1 MIDTAAISH
10 IKTILYIRTISH
22 IKTISLRAQ
31 ITVMAAMVFMIVVS
45 FVTTCVDSAAMSG
58 YNTIIKQSCSLSDE
72 SVFAAYS
79 NDLLEQFDIFALK
92 KSDIINEKIPQYIKE
107 NIKTYSKDLS
117 LTEASYTGYK
127 YMTDNGGYG
136 VEEQIIKYM
145 KSGGYADVVKNYNA
159 VNNRIKESDAVRRV
173 TEAICSTQAAAG
185 ESSSVMSLLINTCS
199 DMDEKENEISSMVA
213 ECKKN
218 MDELYYMYEAADV
231 NILSKYSRK
240 IERISDEIHN
250 ISQDIL
256 YQASSYE
263 ELRTKSEQSIRE
275 CHEKLNFN
283 RSDISDELYQ
293 ELSEDIDRLYTEYG
307 DADVLSEGYIR
318 DSVDND
324 NSIIENI
331 VGNMQ
336 AVQDICMKIS
346 EPDVEKQEYIT
357 KIEKIY
363 EDIESEINGFS
374 IKTIVQEYEQ
384 YTFRADDYNTS
395 ITSLNKIYQ
404 MLKEGAAGLVI
415 DGEISDKSMDYSD
428 LADTCVSG
436 SYGGDCISNIDIRQA
451 LVSEYIISRYACYT
465 DYIEKNGQQTG
476 YIEKKDRAAGR
487 LLDYEIEYILC
498 GRQSDKD
505 NLNEVIFKLVLIR
518 EGLNLSYLVTD
529 VQKKNECFGLAL
541 QLLGYT
547 GNMVLIKAAQY
558 FIMSIW
564 AYAESVMELRELY
577 AGESIATVKNAD
589 NWITDINTVIS
600 SGAAGLKTSL
610 FSDKNKTGKETGST
624 AGYNSLD
631 YMDYM
636 RILLLIK
643 DRTARN
649 AGIMSAMEM
658 VMIALGH
665 EDFRMKEYIYE
676 ASGTAVFI
684 YVKNGQTYSQKLEY
698 SYI

>member
-1 MIDTAAISH
+1 MIDTAA
-10 IKTILYIRTISH
+10 ISH

-218 MDELYYMYEAADV
+218 MDELYYMYEADDV

-283 RSDISDELYQ
+283 RNDISDELYQ

-404 MLKEGAAGLVI
+404 ILKEGAAGLVI

-436 SYGGDCISNIDIRQA
+436 SYGGDDISNIDIRQA
-451 LVSEYIISRYACYT
+451 LVSEYIISRYAGYT

-476 YIEKKDRAAGR
+476 YIEKKDRAVGR

-505 NLNEVIFKLVLIR
+505 NLNEVLFKLVLIR

-600 SGAAGLKTSL
+600 GGAAGLKTSL
-610 FSDKNKTGKETGST
+610 FSDKNKAEKETGST

-649 AGIMSAMEM
+649 AGIMSAMEL

>member
-1 MIDTAAISH
+1 MINTAA
-10 IKTILYIRTISH
+10 ISH

-218 MDELYYMYEAADV
+218 MDELYYMYEADDV
-231 NILSKYSRK
+231 NILSQYSRK

-293 ELSEDIDRLYTEYG
+293 ELSEDIDRLYTEYD
-307 DADVLSEGYIR
+307 DADVLSEEYIR

-404 MLKEGAAGLVI
+404 ILKEGAAGLVI
-415 DGEISDKSMDYSD
+415 DGEISDKTIDYSD

-436 SYGGDCISNIDIRQA
+436 SYGGDGISNIDIRQA
-451 LVSEYIISRYACYT
+451 LVSEYIISRYAGYT
-465 DYIEKNGQQTG
+465 DYIEKN
-476 YIEKKDRAAGR
+476 DRAVGR

-505 NLNEVIFKLVLIR
+505 NLNEVIFKLILIR

-610 FSDKNKTGKETGST
+610 FSDKNKAGKETGST

-649 AGIMSAMEM
+649 AGIMSAMEL

>member
-1 MIDTAAISH
+1 MINKAVISH
-10 IKTILYIRTISH
+10 IKTISYIR
-22 IKTISLRAQ
+22 TISLRAQ
-31 ITVMAAMVFMIVVS
+31 ITVMAAMVFMLVVS

-92 KSDIINEKIPQYIKE
+92 KSDIVNEKIPQYIKE
-107 NIKTYSKDLS
+107 NIKRYSKDLS

-159 VNNRIKESDAVRRV
+159 VNNRIRESDAVRRV

-199 DMDEKENEISSMVA
+199 DMDEKENEITSMVA

-218 MDELYYMYEAADV
+218 MDELYYMYEADDV
-231 NILSKYSRK
+231 NILSQYSRK

-275 CHEKLNFN
+275 CHEKLKFN

-307 DADVLSEGYIR
+307 DADVLSEEYIR

-404 MLKEGAAGLVI
+404 ILKEGAAGLVI

-436 SYGGDCISNIDIRQA
+436 SYGGDGISNIDIRQA
-451 LVSEYIISRYACYT
+451 LVSEYIISRYAGYT

-476 YIEKKDRAAGR
+476 YIEKEDHAAGR

-505 NLNEVIFKLVLIR
+505 NLNEVLFKLVMIR

-600 SGAAGLKTSL
+600 SGAAGLKTGL
-610 FSDKNKTGKETGST
+610 FSDKKKAGEKTGST

-643 DRTARN
+643 DRTERN
-649 AGIMSAMEM
+649 AGIMSAMEL

>member
-1 MIDTAAISH
+1 MINTAAISH
-10 IKTILYIRTISH
+10 IKTISH
-22 IKTISLRAQ
+22 IRTISLRAQ
-31 ITVMAAMVFMIVVS
+31 ITVMAAMVFMLVVS
-45 FVTTCVDSAAMSG
+45 FVTTCVNSAAMSG

-92 KSDIINEKIPQYIKE
+92 KSDIVNEKIPQYIKE

-145 KSGGYADVVKNYNA
+145 KSGGYADVVKNYNS

-218 MDELYYMYEAADV
+218 MDELYYMYEADDV
-231 NILSKYSRK
+231 NILSQYSRK

-363 EDIESEINGFS
+363 EDIGLEINGFS

-404 MLKEGAAGLVI
+404 ILKEGAAGLVI
-415 DGEISDKSMDYSD
+415 DGEISDKTIDYSD

-436 SYGGDCISNIDIRQA
+436 SYGGDGISNIDIRQA
-451 LVSEYIISRYACYT
+451 LVSEYIISRYAGYT
-465 DYIEKNGQQTG
+465 DYIEKN
-476 YIEKKDRAAGR
+476 DRAVGR

-505 NLNEVIFKLVLIR
+505 NLNEVLFKLILIR

-610 FSDKNKTGKETGST
+610 FSDKNKAGKETGST

-649 AGIMSAMEM
+649 AGIMSAMEL

>member
-1 MIDTAAISH
+1 MINTAAISH
-10 IKTILYIRTISH
+10 IKTISHIRTISY
-22 IKTISLRAQ
+22 IRTISLRAQ

-92 KSDIINEKIPQYIKE
+92 KSDIINEKILQYIKE

-145 KSGGYADVVKNYNA
+145 KSGGYADVVKNYNV

-199 DMDEKENEISSMVA
+199 DMDEKENEITSMVA

-218 MDELYYMYEAADV
+218 MDELYYMYEADDV
-231 NILSKYSRK
+231 NILSQYSRK

-404 MLKEGAAGLVI
+404 ILKEGAAGLVI

-436 SYGGDCISNIDIRQA
+436 SYGGDGISNIDIRQA
-451 LVSEYIISRYACYT
+451 LVSEYIISRYAGYT

-476 YIEKKDRAAGR
+476 YIEKNDRSAGR

-505 NLNEVIFKLVLIR
+505 NLNEVLFKLVLIR

-610 FSDKNKTGKETGST
+610 FSDKNKAGKETGSA

-649 AGIMSAMEM
+649 AGIMSAMEL

>member
-1 MIDTAAISH
+1 
-10 IKTILYIRTISH
+10 
-22 IKTISLRAQ
+22 
-31 ITVMAAMVFMIVVS
+31 
-45 FVTTCVDSAAMSG
+45 
-58 YNTIIKQSCSLSDE
+58 
-72 SVFAAYS
+72 
-79 NDLLEQFDIFALK
+79 
-92 KSDIINEKIPQYIKE
+92 
-107 NIKTYSKDLS
+107 
-117 LTEASYTGYK
+117 
-127 YMTDNGGYG
+127 
-136 VEEQIIKYM
+136 
-145 KSGGYADVVKNYNA
+145 
-159 VNNRIKESDAVRRV
+159 
-173 TEAICSTQAAAG
+173 
-185 ESSSVMSLLINTCS
+185 
-199 DMDEKENEISSMVA
+199 
-213 ECKKN
+213 
-218 MDELYYMYEAADV
+218 MDELHYMYEADDV

-293 ELSEDIDRLYTEYG
+293 ELSEDIDRLYTEYD

-336 AVQDICMKIS
+336 AVRDICMKIS

-404 MLKEGAAGLVI
+404 ILKEGAAGLVI

-436 SYGGDCISNIDIRQA
+436 SYGGDGISNIDIRQA
-451 LVSEYIISRYACYT
+451 LVSEYIISRYAGYT

-476 YIEKKDRAAGR
+476 YIEKNDRAAGR

-505 NLNEVIFKLVLIR
+505 NLNEVLFKLVLIR

-600 SGAAGLKTSL
+600 SGAAGLKTGL
-610 FSDKNKTGKETGST
+610 FSDKKKAGKETGST

-643 DRTARN
+643 DRTERN
-649 AGIMSAMEM
+649 AGIMSAMEL

>member
-1 MIDTAAISH
+1 MINTAAISH
-10 IKTILYIRTISH
+10 LKTISYIR
-22 IKTISLRAQ
+22 TISLRAQ
-31 ITVMAAMVFMIVVS
+31 ITVMAAMVFMLVVS

-92 KSDIINEKIPQYIKE
+92 KSDIVNEKIPQYIKE

-117 LTEASYTGYK
+117 LTEASYTGYR

-218 MDELYYMYEAADV
+218 MDELYYMYEADDV
-231 NILSKYSRK
+231 NILSQYSIK
-240 IERISDEIHN
+240 IKRISDEIHN

-404 MLKEGAAGLVI
+404 ILKEGAAGMVI
-415 DGEISDKSMDYSD
+415 DGEISDKTIDYSD

-436 SYGGDCISNIDIRQA
+436 SYGGDGISNIDIRQA
-451 LVSEYIISRYACYT
+451 LVSEYIISRYAGYT

-476 YIEKKDRAAGR
+476 YIEKNDRSAGR

-505 NLNEVIFKLVLIR
+505 NLNEVLFKLVLIR

-610 FSDKNKTGKETGST
+610 FSDKNKAGEETGST

-649 AGIMSAMEM
+649 AGIMSAMEL

-676 ASGTAVFI
+676 ASGTAVFV

>member
-1 MIDTAAISH
+1 MINTAA
-10 IKTILYIRTISH
+10 ISH

-218 MDELYYMYEAADV
+218 MDELYYMYEADDV

-307 DADVLSEGYIR
+307 DADVLSEGYIM

-336 AVQDICMKIS
+336 AVQDIYMKMS

-363 EDIESEINGFS
+363 KDIESEINGFS

-404 MLKEGAAGLVI
+404 ILKEGAAGLVI

-436 SYGGDCISNIDIRQA
+436 SCGGDGISNIDIRQA
-451 LVSEYIISRYACYT
+451 LVSEYIISRYAGYT

-476 YIEKKDRAAGR
+476 YIEKNDRAVGR

-505 NLNEVIFKLVLIR
+505 NLNEVLFKLVLIR

-610 FSDKNKTGKETGST
+610 FSDKNKAGKETGST
-624 AGYNSLD
+624 VGYNSLD

-649 AGIMSAMEM
+649 AGIMSAMEL

>member
-1 MIDTAAISH
+1 MINTAAISH
-10 IKTILYIRTISH
+10 IKTISYIR
-22 IKTISLRAQ
+22 TISLRAQ
-31 ITVMAAMVFMIVVS
+31 ITVMAAMVFMLVVS
-45 FVTTCVDSAAMSG
+45 FVTTCVNSAAMSG

-218 MDELYYMYEAADV
+218 MDELYYMYEADDV

-240 IERISDEIHN
+240 IERISYEIHN

-404 MLKEGAAGLVI
+404 ILKEGAAGLVI

-436 SYGGDCISNIDIRQA
+436 SYGGDGISNIDIRQA
-451 LVSEYIISRYACYT
+451 LVSEYIISRYAGYT

-476 YIEKKDRAAGR
+476 YIEKNDRSAGR

-505 NLNEVIFKLVLIR
+505 NLNEVLFKLILIR

-610 FSDKNKTGKETGST
+610 FSDKNKAGEETGST

>member
-1 MIDTAAISH
+1 MINTAAISH
-10 IKTILYIRTISH
+10 IKAILYIRTISH

-145 KSGGYADVVKNYNA
+145 KSGGYADVVKNYSA
-159 VNNRIKESDAVRRV
+159 VNNRIRESDAVRRV
-173 TEAICSTQAAAG
+173 TEAICSTQAAAS

-218 MDELYYMYEAADV
+218 MDELYYIYEAADV
-231 NILSKYSRK
+231 NILSQYSRK

-263 ELRTKSEQSIRE
+263 ELRIKSEQSIRE

-346 EPDVEKQEYIT
+346 EHDVEKQEYIT

-404 MLKEGAAGLVI
+404 ILKEGAAGLVI

-436 SYGGDCISNIDIRQA
+436 SYGGDGISNIDIRQA
-451 LVSEYIISRYACYT
+451 LVSEYIISRYAGYT

-476 YIEKKDRAAGR
+476 YIEKNDRSAGR

-505 NLNEVIFKLVLIR
+505 NLNEVLFKLILIR

-600 SGAAGLKTSL
+600 SGATGLKTSL
-610 FSDKNKTGKETGST
+610 FSDKNKAGKETGST
-624 AGYNSLD
+624 PGYNSLD

-649 AGIMSAMEM
+649 AGIMSAMEL

>member
-10 IKTILYIRTISH
+10 IKTISH
-22 IKTISLRAQ
+22 IRTISLRAQ
-31 ITVMAAMVFMIVVS
+31 ITVMAAMVFMLVVS

-92 KSDIINEKIPQYIKE
+92 KSDIVNEKIPQYIKE

-159 VNNRIKESDAVRRV
+159 VNNRIRESDAVRRV

-218 MDELYYMYEAADV
+218 MDELYHMYEADDV
-231 NILSKYSRK
+231 NILSQYSRK

-283 RSDISDELYQ
+283 RSDIGDELYQ

-307 DADVLSEGYIR
+307 DANVLSEEYIR

-404 MLKEGAAGLVI
+404 ILKEGAAGLVI
-415 DGEISDKSMDYSD
+415 DGEISDKSIDYSD

-436 SYGGDCISNIDIRQA
+436 SYGGDGISNIDIRQA

-476 YIEKKDRAAGR
+476 YIEKEDHAAGR

-505 NLNEVIFKLVLIR
+505 NLNEVLFKLVLIR

-649 AGIMSAMEM
+649 AGIMSAMEL

-676 ASGTAVFI
+676 ASGTAVFV

>member
-1 MIDTAAISH
+1 MINTAAISH
-10 IKTILYIRTISH
+10 IKAISYIR
-22 IKTISLRAQ
+22 TISLRAQ

-92 KSDIINEKIPQYIKE
+92 KSDIVNEKIPQYIKE

-173 TEAICSTQAAAG
+173 TEAICSTQAAVG

-218 MDELYYMYEAADV
+218 MDELYYMYEADDV
-231 NILSKYSRK
+231 NILSQYSGK

-263 ELRTKSEQSIRE
+263 ELRTKSEQGIRE

-293 ELSEDIDRLYTEYG
+293 ELSEDIDRLYTEYD

-404 MLKEGAAGLVI
+404 ILKEGAAGLVI
-415 DGEISDKSMDYSD
+415 DGEISDKTIDYSD

-436 SYGGDCISNIDIRQA
+436 SYGGDGISNIDIRQA
-451 LVSEYIISRYACYT
+451 LVSEYIISRYAGYT
-465 DYIEKNGQQTG
+465 DYIEKN
-476 YIEKKDRAAGR
+476 DRAVGR

-505 NLNEVIFKLVLIR
+505 NLNEVLFKLVLIR

-610 FSDKNKTGKETGST
+610 FSDKNKAGKETGST

-649 AGIMSAMEM
+649 AGIMSAMEL

>member
-1 MIDTAAISH
+1 MINTAAISH
-10 IKTILYIRTISH
+10 IKTISYIR
-22 IKTISLRAQ
+22 TISLRAQ
-31 ITVMAAMVFMIVVS
+31 ITVMAAMVFMLVVS
-45 FVTTCVDSAAMSG
+45 FVTTCVNSAAMSG

-173 TEAICSTQAAAG
+173 TEAICSTQAAAS

-218 MDELYYMYEAADV
+218 MDELYYMYEADDV
-231 NILSKYSRK
+231 NILSQYSRK

-256 YQASSYE
+256 YHASSYE

-283 RSDISDELYQ
+283 RGDISDELYQ

-307 DADVLSEGYIR
+307 DANVLSEEYIR

-404 MLKEGAAGLVI
+404 ILKEGAAGLVI

-436 SYGGDCISNIDIRQA
+436 SYGGDGISNIDIRQA
-451 LVSEYIISRYACYT
+451 LVSEYIISRYAGYT

-476 YIEKKDRAAGR
+476 YIEKKDRAVGR

-505 NLNEVIFKLVLIR
+505 NLNEVLFKLVLIR

-564 AYAESVMELRELY
+564 AYAESVMELRKLY

-600 SGAAGLKTSL
+600 SGAAGLKTGL
-610 FSDKNKTGKETGST
+610 FSDKKKAGEKTGST

-643 DRTARN
+643 DRTERN
-649 AGIMSAMEM
+649 AGIMSAMEL

>member
-1 MIDTAAISH
+1 MINTAAISH
-10 IKTILYIRTISH
+10 IKTISHIKAILYIR
-22 IKTISLRAQ
+22 TISLRAQ

-45 FVTTCVDSAAMSG
+45 FVKTCVDSAAMSG

-218 MDELYYMYEAADV
+218 MDELYYMYEADDV

-307 DADVLSEGYIR
+307 DADVLSEGYIM

-336 AVQDICMKIS
+336 AVQDIYMKMS

-363 EDIESEINGFS
+363 KDIESEINGFS

-404 MLKEGAAGLVI
+404 ILKEGAAGLVL

-436 SYGGDCISNIDIRQA
+436 SCGGDGISNIDIRQA
-451 LVSEYIISRYACYT
+451 LVSEYIISRYAGYT

-476 YIEKKDRAAGR
+476 YI
-487 LLDYEIEYILC
+487 
-498 GRQSDKD
+498 
-505 NLNEVIFKLVLIR
+505 
-518 EGLNLSYLVTD
+518 
-529 VQKKNECFGLAL
+529 
-541 QLLGYT
+541 
-547 GNMVLIKAAQY
+547 
-558 FIMSIW
+558 
-564 AYAESVMELRELY
+564 
-577 AGESIATVKNAD
+577 
-589 NWITDINTVIS
+589 
-600 SGAAGLKTSL
+600 
-610 FSDKNKTGKETGST
+610 
-624 AGYNSLD
+624 
-631 YMDYM
+631 
-636 RILLLIK
+636 
-643 DRTARN
+643 
-649 AGIMSAMEM
+649 
-658 VMIALGH
+658 
-665 EDFRMKEYIYE
+665 
-676 ASGTAVFI
+676 
-684 YVKNGQTYSQKLEY
+684 
-698 SYI
+698 

>member
-1 MIDTAAISH
+1 MINTAAISH
-10 IKTILYIRTISH
+10 IKTISHIRTISY
-22 IKTISLRAQ
+22 IRTISLRAQ

-92 KSDIINEKIPQYIKE
+92 KSDIINEKILQYIKE

-145 KSGGYADVVKNYNA
+145 KSGGYADVVKNYNV

-199 DMDEKENEISSMVA
+199 DMDEKENEITSMVA

-218 MDELYYMYEAADV
+218 MDELYYMYEADDV
-231 NILSKYSRK
+231 NILSQYSRK

-293 ELSEDIDRLYTEYG
+293 ELSEDIDRLYTEYD

-404 MLKEGAAGLVI
+404 ILKEGAAGLVI

-436 SYGGDCISNIDIRQA
+436 SYGGDGISNIDIRQA
-451 LVSEYIISRYACYT
+451 LVSEYIISRYAGYT

-476 YIEKKDRAAGR
+476 YIEKNDRSAGR

-505 NLNEVIFKLVLIR
+505 NLNEVLFKLVLIR

-529 VQKKNECFGLAL
+529 VQRKNECFGLAL

-610 FSDKNKTGKETGST
+610 FSDKNKAGKETGSA

-649 AGIMSAMEM
+649 AGIMSAMEL

>member
-1 MIDTAAISH
+1 MINKAVISH
-10 IKTILYIRTISH
+10 IKTISYIR
-22 IKTISLRAQ
+22 TISLRAQ
-31 ITVMAAMVFMIVVS
+31 ITVMAAMVFMLVVS

-92 KSDIINEKIPQYIKE
+92 KSDIVNEKIPQYIKE

-159 VNNRIKESDAVRRV
+159 VNNRIRESDAVRRV

-199 DMDEKENEISSMVA
+199 DMDEKENEITSMVA

-218 MDELYYMYEAADV
+218 MDELYYMYEADDV
-231 NILSKYSRK
+231 NILSQYSRK

-275 CHEKLNFN
+275 CHEKLKFN

-307 DADVLSEGYIR
+307 DADVLSEEYIR

-404 MLKEGAAGLVI
+404 ILKEGAAGLVI

-436 SYGGDCISNIDIRQA
+436 SYGGDGISNIDIRQA
-451 LVSEYIISRYACYT
+451 LVSEYIISRYAGYT

-476 YIEKKDRAAGR
+476 YIEKEDHAAGR

-505 NLNEVIFKLVLIR
+505 NLNEVLFKLVMIR

-600 SGAAGLKTSL
+600 SGAAGLKTGL
-610 FSDKNKTGKETGST
+610 FSDKKKAGEKTGST

-643 DRTARN
+643 DRTERN
-649 AGIMSAMEM
+649 AGIMSAMEL

>member
-1 MIDTAAISH
+1 MINTAAISH
-10 IKTILYIRTISH
+10 IKTISHIRTISY
-22 IKTISLRAQ
+22 IRTISLRAQ

-92 KSDIINEKIPQYIKE
+92 KSDIINEKILQYIKE

-145 KSGGYADVVKNYNA
+145 KSGGYADVVKNYNV

-199 DMDEKENEISSMVA
+199 DMDEKENEITSMVA

-218 MDELYYMYEAADV
+218 MDELYYMYEADDV
-231 NILSKYSRK
+231 NILSQYSRK

-293 ELSEDIDRLYTEYG
+293 ELSEDIDRLYTEYD

-384 YTFRADDYNTS
+384 YTFRADD
-395 ITSLNKIYQ
+395 
-404 MLKEGAAGLVI
+404 
-415 DGEISDKSMDYSD
+415 
-428 LADTCVSG
+428 
-436 SYGGDCISNIDIRQA
+436 
-451 LVSEYIISRYACYT
+451 
-465 DYIEKNGQQTG
+465 
-476 YIEKKDRAAGR
+476 
-487 LLDYEIEYILC
+487 
-498 GRQSDKD
+498 
-505 NLNEVIFKLVLIR
+505 
-518 EGLNLSYLVTD
+518 
-529 VQKKNECFGLAL
+529 
-541 QLLGYT
+541 
-547 GNMVLIKAAQY
+547 
-558 FIMSIW
+558 
-564 AYAESVMELRELY
+564 
-577 AGESIATVKNAD
+577 
-589 NWITDINTVIS
+589 
-600 SGAAGLKTSL
+600 
-610 FSDKNKTGKETGST
+610 
-624 AGYNSLD
+624 
-631 YMDYM
+631 
-636 RILLLIK
+636 
-643 DRTARN
+643 
-649 AGIMSAMEM
+649 
-658 VMIALGH
+658 
-665 EDFRMKEYIYE
+665 
-676 ASGTAVFI
+676 
-684 YVKNGQTYSQKLEY
+684 
-698 SYI
+698 

>member
-1 MIDTAAISH
+1 MINTAVISH
-10 IKTILYIRTISH
+10 IKTISYIR
-22 IKTISLRAQ
+22 TISLRAQ
-31 ITVMAAMVFMIVVS
+31 ITVMAAMVFMLVVS

-92 KSDIINEKIPQYIKE
+92 KSDIVNEKIPQYIKE

-173 TEAICSTQAAAG
+173 TEAICSTQATAG

-218 MDELYYMYEAADV
+218 MDELHYMYETDDV
-231 NILSKYSRK
+231 NILSQYSRK
-240 IERISDEIHN
+240 IKRISDEIHN

-307 DADVLSEGYIR
+307 DANVLSEEYIR

-404 MLKEGAAGLVI
+404 ILKEGAAGLVI

-436 SYGGDCISNIDIRQA
+436 SYGGDGISNIDIRQA
-451 LVSEYIISRYACYT
+451 LVSEYIISRYAGYT

-476 YIEKKDRAAGR
+476 YIEKNDRSAGR

-505 NLNEVIFKLVLIR
+505 NLNEVLFKLVLIR

-600 SGAAGLKTSL
+600 RGDAGLKTGL
-610 FSDKNKTGKETGST
+610 FSDKNKAGKETGST
-624 AGYNSLD
+624 AG
-631 YMDYM
+631 
-636 RILLLIK
+636 LI
-643 DRTARN
+643 
-649 AGIMSAMEM
+649 IW
-658 VMIALGH
+658 I
-665 EDFRMKEYIYE
+665 IC
-676 ASGTAVFI
+676 VF
-684 YVKNGQTYSQKLEY
+684 YCL
-698 SYI
+698 

>member
-10 IKTILYIRTISH
+10 IKAISYIR
-22 IKTISLRAQ
+22 TISLRAQ

-159 VNNRIKESDAVRRV
+159 VNNRIKESDAVKRV
-173 TEAICSTQAAAG
+173 TEAICSTQATAG

-218 MDELYYMYEAADV
+218 MDELYYMYEADDV

-404 MLKEGAAGLVI
+404 ILKEGAAGLVI

-436 SYGGDCISNIDIRQA
+436 SYGGDGISNIDIRQA
-451 LVSEYIISRYACYT
+451 LVSEYIISRYAGYT

-476 YIEKKDRAAGR
+476 YIEKNDRAAGR

-505 NLNEVIFKLVLIR
+505 NLNEVLFKLVLIR

-600 SGAAGLKTSL
+600 SGAAGLKTGL
-610 FSDKNKTGKETGST
+610 FSDKKKAGKETGST

-643 DRTARN
+643 DRTERN
-649 AGIMSAMEM
+649 AGIMSAMEL

>member
-1 MIDTAAISH
+1 MINTAVISH
-10 IKTILYIRTISH
+10 IKTISYIR
-22 IKTISLRAQ
+22 TISLRAQ
-31 ITVMAAMVFMIVVS
+31 ITVMAAMVFMLVVS

-92 KSDIINEKIPQYIKE
+92 KSDIVNEKIPQYIKE

-185 ESSSVMSLLINTCS
+185 ESSSVKSLLINTCS

-218 MDELYYMYEAADV
+218 MDELHYMYEADDV

-293 ELSEDIDRLYTEYG
+293 ELSEDIDRLYTEYD
-307 DADVLSEGYIR
+307 DANVLSEGYIR

-346 EPDVEKQEYIT
+346 EHDVEKQEYIT

-404 MLKEGAAGLVI
+404 ILKEGAAGLVI

-436 SYGGDCISNIDIRQA
+436 SYGGDGISNIDIRQA
-451 LVSEYIISRYACYT
+451 LVSEYIISRYAGYT

-476 YIEKKDRAAGR
+476 YIKKNDRAAGR

-505 NLNEVIFKLVLIR
+505 NLNEVLFKLVMIR

-600 SGAAGLKTSL
+600 SGAAGLKTGL
-610 FSDKNKTGKETGST
+610 FSDKKKAGKETGST

-643 DRTARN
+643 DRTERN
-649 AGIMSAMEM
+649 AGIMSAMEL

>member
-1 MIDTAAISH
+1 MINTAAISH
-10 IKTILYIRTISH
+10 IKTISHIKAILYIR
-22 IKTISLRAQ
+22 TISLRAQ

-145 KSGGYADVVKNYNA
+145 KSGGYADVVKSYNA

-185 ESSSVMSLLINTCS
+185 ESSSVMSLLISTCS

-218 MDELYYMYEAADV
+218 MDELYYMYEADDV

-404 MLKEGAAGLVI
+404 ILKEGAAGLVI
-415 DGEISDKSMDYSD
+415 DGEISDKTIDYSD

-436 SYGGDCISNIDIRQA
+436 SCGGDGISNIDIRQA
-451 LVSEYIISRYACYT
+451 LVSEYIISRYAGYT

-476 YIEKKDRAAGR
+476 YIEKKDRAVGR
-487 LLDYEIEYILC
+487 LLNYEIEYILC

-505 NLNEVIFKLVLIR
+505 NLNEVLFKLVLIR

-610 FSDKNKTGKETGST
+610 FSDKNKAGKETGST
-624 AGYNSLD
+624 AG
-631 YMDYM
+631 YM

-649 AGIMSAMEM
+649 AGIMSAMEL

>member
-1 MIDTAAISH
+1 MIDTAVISH
-10 IKTILYIRTISH
+10 IKTISYIR
-22 IKTISLRAQ
+22 TISLRAQ
-31 ITVMAAMVFMIVVS
+31 ITVMAAMVFMLVVS

-92 KSDIINEKIPQYIKE
+92 KSDIVNEKIPKYIKE

-145 KSGGYADVVKNYNA
+145 KSGGYVDVVKNYNA

-218 MDELYYMYEAADV
+218 MDELHYMYEADDV

-293 ELSEDIDRLYTEYG
+293 ELSEDIDRLYTEYD
-307 DADVLSEGYIR
+307 DADVLSEGYIM

-404 MLKEGAAGLVI
+404 ILKEGAAGLVI
-415 DGEISDKSMDYSD
+415 DGEISDKTIDYSD

-436 SYGGDCISNIDIRQA
+436 SYGGDGISNIDIRQA
-451 LVSEYIISRYACYT
+451 LVSEYIISRYAGYT
-465 DYIEKNGQQTG
+465 GYIEKNGQQTG
-476 YIEKKDRAAGR
+476 YIEKNERSAGR

-505 NLNEVIFKLVLIR
+505 NLNEVLFKLVMIR

-600 SGAAGLKTSL
+600 SGAAVLKTSL
-610 FSDKNKTGKETGST
+610 FSDKKKAGKETGST

-643 DRTARN
+643 DRTERN
-649 AGIMSAMEM
+649 AGIMSAMEL

>member
-1 MIDTAAISH
+1 MINTAAISH
-10 IKTILYIRTISH
+10 IKTISYIR
-22 IKTISLRAQ
+22 TISLRAQ
-31 ITVMAAMVFMIVVS
+31 ITVMAAMVFMLVVS
-45 FVTTCVDSAAMSG
+45 FVTTCVNSAAMSG

-173 TEAICSTQAAAG
+173 TEAICSTQAAAS

-218 MDELYYMYEAADV
+218 MDELYYIYEADDV
-231 NILSKYSRK
+231 NILSQYSRK

-256 YQASSYE
+256 YHASSYE

-283 RSDISDELYQ
+283 RGDISDELYQ

-307 DADVLSEGYIR
+307 DANVLSEEYIR

-404 MLKEGAAGLVI
+404 ILKEGAAGLVI

-436 SYGGDCISNIDIRQA
+436 SYGGDGISNIDIRQA
-451 LVSEYIISRYACYT
+451 LVSEYIISRYAGYT

-476 YIEKKDRAAGR
+476 YIEKKDRAVGR

-505 NLNEVIFKLVLIR
+505 NLNEVLFKLVLIR

-564 AYAESVMELRELY
+564 AYAESVMELRKLY

-600 SGAAGLKTSL
+600 SGAAGLKTGL
-610 FSDKNKTGKETGST
+610 FSDKKKAGEKTGST

-643 DRTARN
+643 DRTERN
-649 AGIMSAMEM
+649 AGIMSAMEL

>member
-1 MIDTAAISH
+1 MINTAAISH
-10 IKTILYIRTISH
+10 IKTISYIR
-22 IKTISLRAQ
+22 TISLRAQ

-185 ESSSVMSLLINTCS
+185 ESSSVISLLINTCS

-218 MDELYYMYEAADV
+218 MDELYYMYEADDV

-307 DADVLSEGYIR
+307 DADVLSEEYIM

-346 EPDVEKQEYIT
+346 EHDVEKQEYIT

-404 MLKEGAAGLVI
+404 ILKEGAAGLVI

-436 SYGGDCISNIDIRQA
+436 SYGGDGISNIDIRQA
-451 LVSEYIISRYACYT
+451 LVSEYIISRYAGYT

-476 YIEKKDRAAGR
+476 YIEKEDHAAGR

-505 NLNEVIFKLVLIR
+505 NLNEVLFKLVMIR

-600 SGAAGLKTSL
+600 SGAAGLKTGL
-610 FSDKNKTGKETGST
+610 FSDKKKAGEKTGST

-643 DRTARN
+643 DRTERN
-649 AGIMSAMEM
+649 AGIMSAMEL

>member
-1 MIDTAAISH
+1 MINTAAISH
-10 IKTILYIRTISH
+10 IKTISYIR
-22 IKTISLRAQ
+22 TISLRAQ

-218 MDELYYMYEAADV
+218 MDELYYMYEADDV

-404 MLKEGAAGLVI
+404 ILKEGAAGLVI

-428 LADTCVSG
+428 LADTYVSG
-436 SYGGDCISNIDIRQA
+436 SYGGDGISNIDIRQA
-451 LVSEYIISRYACYT
+451 LVSEYIISRYAGYT

-476 YIEKKDRAAGR
+476 YIEKKDRAVGR

-505 NLNEVIFKLVLIR
+505 NLNEVLFKLVLIR

-610 FSDKNKTGKETGST
+610 FSDKNKARKETGST
-624 AGYNSLD
+624 PGYNSLD

-649 AGIMSAMEM
+649 AGIMSAMEL

-676 ASGTAVFI
+676 ASGTAVFV

>member
-1 MIDTAAISH
+1 MINTAAISH
-10 IKTILYIRTISH
+10 IKTISYIR
-22 IKTISLRAQ
+22 TISLRAQ
-31 ITVMAAMVFMIVVS
+31 ITVMAAMVFMLVVS

-145 KSGGYADVVKNYNA
+145 KSGGYADVVKNYNV

-185 ESSSVMSLLINTCS
+185 ESSSVMSLLINTCF

-218 MDELYYMYEAADV
+218 MDELYYMYEADDV

-307 DADVLSEGYIR
+307 DADVLSEEYIM

-346 EPDVEKQEYIT
+346 EHDVEKQEYIT

-404 MLKEGAAGLVI
+404 ILKEGAAGLVI

-436 SYGGDCISNIDIRQA
+436 SYGGDGISNIDIRQA
-451 LVSEYIISRYACYT
+451 LVSEYIISRYAGYT

-476 YIEKKDRAAGR
+476 YIKKNDRAAGR

-505 NLNEVIFKLVLIR
+505 NLNEVLFKLVMIR

-600 SGAAGLKTSL
+600 SGAAGLKTGL
-610 FSDKNKTGKETGST
+610 FSDKKKAGKETGST

-643 DRTARN
+643 DRTERN
-649 AGIMSAMEM
+649 AGIMSAMEL

>member
-1 MIDTAAISH
+1 MINTAAISH
-10 IKTILYIRTISH
+10 IKTISYIR
-22 IKTISLRAQ
+22 TISLRAQ
-31 ITVMAAMVFMIVVS
+31 ITVMAAMVFMLVVS

-92 KSDIINEKIPQYIKE
+92 KSDIVNEKISQYIKE

-145 KSGGYADVVKNYNA
+145 KSGGYADVVKNYNS

-185 ESSSVMSLLINTCS
+185 ESSSVRSLLINTCS

-218 MDELYYMYEAADV
+218 MDELYYMYEADDV

-240 IERISDEIHN
+240 IERISGEIHN

-283 RSDISDELYQ
+283 RSDISDELYH

-307 DADVLSEGYIR
+307 DADVLSEEYIR

-404 MLKEGAAGLVI
+404 ILKEGAAGLVI

-436 SYGGDCISNIDIRQA
+436 SYGGDGISNIDIRQA
-451 LVSEYIISRYACYT
+451 LVSEYIISRYAGYT

-476 YIEKKDRAAGR
+476 YIEKKDRAVGR

-505 NLNEVIFKLVLIR
+505 NLNEVLFKLVLIR

-547 GNMVLIKAAQY
+547 GNMVLIRAAQY

-600 SGAAGLKTSL
+600 GGAAGLKTSL
-610 FSDKNKTGKETGST
+610 FSYKNKAGKETGST
-624 AGYNSLD
+624 ADYNSLD

-649 AGIMSAMEM
+649 AGIMSAMEL

-665 EDFRMKEYIYE
+665 ENFRMKEYIYE

>member
-1 MIDTAAISH
+1 MINTAAISH
-10 IKTILYIRTISH
+10 IKTISH
-22 IKTISLRAQ
+22 IRTISLRAQ

-45 FVTTCVDSAAMSG
+45 FVTTCVDSAAMSA

-92 KSDIINEKIPQYIKE
+92 KSDIVNEKIPQYIKE

-117 LTEASYTGYK
+117 LTEASYTAYK

-218 MDELYYMYEAADV
+218 MDELHYMYEADDV
-231 NILSKYSRK
+231 NILSQYSRK

-404 MLKEGAAGLVI
+404 ILKEGAAGLVI

-436 SYGGDCISNIDIRQA
+436 SYGGDGISNIDIRQA
-451 LVSEYIISRYACYT
+451 LVSEYIISRYAGYT

-476 YIEKKDRAAGR
+476 YIEKNDRAAGR

-505 NLNEVIFKLVLIR
+505 NLNEVLFKLVMIR

-600 SGAAGLKTSL
+600 SGAAGLKTGL
-610 FSDKNKTGKETGST
+610 FSDKKKAGEKTGST

-643 DRTARN
+643 DRTERN
-649 AGIMSAMEM
+649 AGIMSAMEL

>member
-1 MIDTAAISH
+1 MINTVAISH
-10 IKTILYIRTISH
+10 IKTISYIR
-22 IKTISLRAQ
+22 TISLRAQ

-185 ESSSVMSLLINTCS
+185 ESSSVMSLLISTCS

-218 MDELYYMYEAADV
+218 MDELHYMYEADDV

-307 DADVLSEGYIR
+307 DADVLSEEYIR

-404 MLKEGAAGLVI
+404 ILKEGAAGLVI

-428 LADTCVSG
+428 LADTYVSG
-436 SYGGDCISNIDIRQA
+436 SYGGDGISNIDIRQA
-451 LVSEYIISRYACYT
+451 LVSEYIISRYAGYT

-476 YIEKKDRAAGR
+476 YIEKNDRAAGR

-505 NLNEVIFKLVLIR
+505 NLNEVLFKLILIR

-577 AGESIATVKNAD
+577 AGESIAAVKNAD

-600 SGAAGLKTSL
+600 GGAAGLKTSL
-610 FSDKNKTGKETGST
+610 FSDKNKAWKETGST

-649 AGIMSAMEM
+649 AGIMSAMEL

>member
-1 MIDTAAISH
+1 M
-10 IKTILYIRTISH
+10 
-22 IKTISLRAQ
+22 
-31 ITVMAAMVFMIVVS
+31 FMLVVS

-92 KSDIINEKIPQYIKE
+92 KSDIVNEKIPQYIKE

-145 KSGGYADVVKNYNA
+145 KSGGYADVVKNYNV

-185 ESSSVMSLLINTCS
+185 ESSSVMSLLINTCF

-218 MDELYYMYEAADV
+218 MDELHYMYEADDV
-231 NILSKYSRK
+231 NILSQYSRK

-363 EDIESEINGFS
+363 EDIESEINGFR

-404 MLKEGAAGLVI
+404 ILKEGAAGLVI

-436 SYGGDCISNIDIRQA
+436 SYGGDGISNIDIRQA
-451 LVSEYIISRYACYT
+451 LVSEYIISRYAGYT

-476 YIEKKDRAAGR
+476 YIEKNDRAAGR

-505 NLNEVIFKLVLIR
+505 NLNEVLFKLVLIR

-600 SGAAGLKTSL
+600 SGAAGLKTGL
-610 FSDKNKTGKETGST
+610 FSDKKKAGKETGST

-643 DRTARN
+643 DRTERN
-649 AGIMSAMEM
+649 AGIMSAMEL

>member
-1 MIDTAAISH
+1 MINTAAISH
-10 IKTILYIRTISH
+10 IKTISHIKAILYIR
-22 IKTISLRAQ
+22 TISLRAQ

-58 YNTIIKQSCSLSDE
+58 YDTIIKQSCSLSDE

-185 ESSSVMSLLINTCS
+185 ESSSVMSLLISTCS

-218 MDELYYMYEAADV
+218 MDELYYMYEADDV

-307 DADVLSEGYIR
+307 DANVLSEGYIR

-331 VGNMQ
+331 IGNMQ

-436 SYGGDCISNIDIRQA
+436 SYGGDGISNIDIRQA
-451 LVSEYIISRYACYT
+451 LVSEYIISRYAGYT

-476 YIEKKDRAAGR
+476 YIEKKDRAVGR

-505 NLNEVIFKLVLIR
+505 NLNEVLFKLVLIR

-600 SGAAGLKTSL
+600 GGAAG
-610 FSDKNKTGKETGST
+610 
-624 AGYNSLD
+624 
-631 YMDYM
+631 
-636 RILLLIK
+636 
-643 DRTARN
+643 
-649 AGIMSAMEM
+649 
-658 VMIALGH
+658 
-665 EDFRMKEYIYE
+665 
-676 ASGTAVFI
+676 
-684 YVKNGQTYSQKLEY
+684 
-698 SYI
+698 

>member
-1 MIDTAAISH
+1 MINTAAISH
-10 IKTILYIRTISH
+10 IKAITH

-173 TEAICSTQAAAG
+173 TEAICSTQATAG

-199 DMDEKENEISSMVA
+199 DMDEKENEISSIVA

-218 MDELYYMYEAADV
+218 TDELYYMYEAADV
-231 NILSKYSRK
+231 NILSQYSRK
-240 IERISDEIHN
+240 IERISDEIHS

-346 EPDVEKQEYIT
+346 EPDVDKQEYIT

-363 EDIESEINGFS
+363 ENIESEINGFS

-404 MLKEGAAGLVI
+404 ILKEGAAGLVI

-436 SYGGDCISNIDIRQA
+436 SYGGDGISNIDIRQA
-451 LVSEYIISRYACYT
+451 LVSEYIISRYAGYT

-476 YIEKKDRAAGR
+476 YIENKDRAVGR

-505 NLNEVIFKLVLIR
+505 NLNEVLFKLVLIR

-547 GNMVLIKAAQY
+547 GNMALIKAAQY

-610 FSDKNKTGKETGST
+610 FSDKNKAGKETSRT

-649 AGIMSAMEM
+649 AGIMSAMEL

-676 ASGTAVFI
+676 ASGTAVFV
-684 YVKNGQTYSQKLEY
+684 YVKNGQTYSQKLGY

>member
-10 IKTILYIRTISH
+10 IKTISHIKAILYIR
-22 IKTISLRAQ
+22 TISLRAQ

-127 YMTDNGGYG
+127 YMTDDGGYG

-173 TEAICSTQAAAG
+173 TEAICSTQTAAG
-185 ESSSVMSLLINTCS
+185 ESSSMMSQLINTCS
-199 DMDEKENEISSMVA
+199 DMDEKENEISRKVA

-218 MDELYYMYEAADV
+218 MDELYYMYEADDV

-436 SYGGDCISNIDIRQA
+436 SYGGDGISNIDIRQA
-451 LVSEYIISRYACYT
+451 LVSEYIISRYAGYT

-577 AGESIATVKNAD
+577 AGESIATVKMQ
-589 NWITDINTVIS
+589 T
-600 SGAAGLKTSL
+600 
-610 FSDKNKTGKETGST
+610 TG
-624 AGYNSLD
+624 
-631 YMDYM
+631 
-636 RILLLIK
+636 
-643 DRTARN
+643 
-649 AGIMSAMEM
+649 
-658 VMIALGH
+658 
-665 EDFRMKEYIYE
+665 
-676 ASGTAVFI
+676 
-684 YVKNGQTYSQKLEY
+684 
-698 SYI
+698 

>member
-1 MIDTAAISH
+1 MINTAAISH
-10 IKTILYIRTISH
+10 IKTISYIR
-22 IKTISLRAQ
+22 TISLRAQ

-45 FVTTCVDSAAMSG
+45 FVTTCVNSAAMSG

-185 ESSSVMSLLINTCS
+185 ESSSVRSLLINTCS
-199 DMDEKENEISSMVA
+199 DMDEKENAISSMVA

-218 MDELYYMYEAADV
+218 MDELYYMYEADDV
-231 NILSKYSRK
+231 NILSQYSRK

-275 CHEKLNFN
+275 CHEKLDFN

-404 MLKEGAAGLVI
+404 ILKEGAAGLVI

-436 SYGGDCISNIDIRQA
+436 SYGGDGISNIDIRQA
-451 LVSEYIISRYACYT
+451 LVSEYIISRYAGYT

-476 YIEKKDRAAGR
+476 YIEKNDRSAGR

-505 NLNEVIFKLVLIR
+505 NLNEVLFKLVLIR

-610 FSDKNKTGKETGST
+610 FSDKNKAGEETGST

-649 AGIMSAMEM
+649 AGIMSAMEL

-676 ASGTAVFI
+676 ASGTAVFV